1 MNHNMKTT
9 QDVFARV
16 RAEYLE
22 MPGLTLTA
30 PQVER
35 LCGIDPRLCRLILDA
50 LVEAR
55 FLRVNS
61 GGAYA
66 RLTEGELSRSR
77 QAKAALANRT
87 TMAKAS

>member
-1 MNHNMKTT
+1 MKTT
-9 QDVFARV
+9 HDVFARV

-35 LCGIDPRLCRLILDA
+35 LCGIDPMLCRLILDA
-50 LVEAR
+50 LVGEG
-55 FLRVNS
+55 FLRVNA

-77 QAKAALANRT
+77 PAKAALTSRA

>member
-1 MNHNMKTT
+1 MKSK

-35 LCGIDPRLCRLILDA
+35 LCGIDATLCRLILDT

-66 RLTEGELSRSR
+66 RLTEGDISRSR
-77 QAKAALANRT
+77 PAKAALTSRT